1 MAAEAAVRQG
11 LVSAGAASSSACIA
25 CWPGSYSS
33 ASGLCMWGKKG
44 GVATVTLHGMKGRRE
59 ADGGWAGQAP
69 RALEGASCAGPEHT
83 GADQVRGE
91 RSGLPDTVAPS
102 VGGTGPALQA
112 GVRPSANERIEG
124 NSRLAS

>member
-33 ASGLCMWGKKG
+33 ASGLCMWGRNEG
-44 GVATVTLHGMKGRRE
+44 PLHGMKGRRE

-83 GADQVRGE
+83 GADQVGGE

-124 NSRLAS
+124 SSRLAS

>member
-1 MAAEAAVRQG
+1 
-11 LVSAGAASSSACIA
+11 
-25 CWPGSYSS
+25 
-33 ASGLCMWGKKG
+33 
-44 GVATVTLHGMKGRRE
+44 MKGRRE

-83 GADQVRGE
+83 GADQVGGE

-112 GVRPSANERIEG
+112 GVRPSASQWIEG
-124 NSRLAS
+124 SSRLAS